1 MKTSFLKIVNTFLL
15 ILIIITTV
23 YIIVAP
29 FLPKLASPNI
39 PSSSLQKS
47 EVSAKIDTNTPVD
60 AIVLN
65 SIENKKKERPPADK
79 NNADLNFNITIPS
92 LNLNSKLFT
101 STSSK
106 DLNKGIWHRSSSG
119 NPLSGGNMVITAH
132 RFLYTGNNN
141 TFYNLPNINLDD
153 TIVIT
158 WEGKQYDYKVTNL
171 FEVTPDAVEIE
182 APTED
187 HILTLYTCTPL
198 WTSDKRFVVQ
208 AKPIL

>member
-1 MKTSFLKIVNTFLL
+1 MRPRFLKIANTFLL

-23 YIIVAP
+23 YIISSP
-29 FLPKLASPNI
+29 FLIKLFKNDVSNTYSQESKVSKEISNTVIKDPVILNPN
-39 PSSSLQKS
+39 QNKS
-47 EVSAKIDTNTPVD
+47 
-60 AIVLN
+60 
-65 SIENKKKERPPADK
+65 KERPPADK
-79 NNADLNFNITIPS
+79 NNADPNFNITMSS

-141 TFYNLPNINLDD
+141 TFYNLPNIKLDD

-182 APTED
+182 APTEE

-198 WTSDKRFVVQ
+198 WTSAKRFVVQ